1 MSAAKICPQC
11 GTEYTSDVRFCPRDG
26 ATLRAPKSDDLVGQ
40 VVADRYHI
48 VSKIGEGGMGQVY
61 LAEHVRMKRKSAV
74 KVMSPRLA
82 QDPDAIQRF
91 NREASNACQIAHPNV
106 AAVYDFGETDE
117 GMIYLAMEYIE
128 GEPLTNVIRRQGAL
142 PAARAADITRQT
154 ADGLGAAHELGI
166 VHRDLKPDNIMIAR
180 RRDGADF
187 VKVVDFGIAKAI
199 EGDDQKVTK
208 TGLAVGTPEYM
219 SPEQLAGDRLDPRTD
234 IYSLGLVSFAMFTG
248 SLPFPAVTSKEAMIM
263 RLTER
268 PRTLAQMRPD
278 VAWPASLQRVFDLA
292 LANDSRSR
300 YQDVTEFGRDV
311 VSAAAE
317 LRSAA
322 GSEVGTAVMP
332 RLDTPAPSAPRLPT
346 LPPPTQPAVSHPLV
360 TPDSATEVR
369 PAARDNAATQMM
381 QTPDPQ
387 PGRTAAP
394 RGPGDITPSPMP
406 PAGTP
411 PVDLTRAPQLQ
422 ATGMMPAFR
431 APTPSHSTA
440 GVPRTPVPAA
450 APAPVSSGGRG
461 ALWTAIGIGSLL
473 VLGAGGW
480 FALRP
485 KTANPPSAAETPAVA
500 PPVDAP
506 ATTASGRTTT
516 LPPVTPPA
524 PAGGSSGTPTP
535 TPGGGSTTKA
545 APAVAEPRWAD
556 TLRPIQAEFQ
566 AARSLFEEGD
576 YAAAVQRLRGART
589 QVETLVSRYPAA
601 RPVRQLRDRIDR
613 QIGEVRTACGA
624 EAAAAARRGRTIQC
638 P

>member
-11 GTEYTSDVRFCPRDG
+11 GTEYPLDVRFCPKDG

-48 VSKIGEGGMGQVY
+48 TSKIGEGGMGQVY

-106 AAVYDFGETDE
+106 AAVYDFGETED
-117 GMIYLAMEYIE
+117 GLIYLAMEYID
-128 GEPLTNVIRRQGAL
+128 GEPLTHVIRRQGAL
-142 PAARAADITRQT
+142 PPARAADITCQT

-166 VHRDLKPDNIMIAR
+166 VHRDLKPDNIMIAK
-180 RRDGADF
+180 RRDGSDF

-268 PRTLAQMRPD
+268 PRTLAQIRPD
-278 VAWPASLQRVFDLA
+278 VAWPAALQRVFDRA
-292 LANDSRSR
+292 LANDAAAR
-300 YQDVTEFGRDV
+300 YQDVTQFGRDTV
-311 VSAAAE
+311 QAAAE
-317 LRSAA
+317 LSGGAA
-322 GSEVGTAVMP
+322 SEIGTAVMP
-332 RLDTPAPSAPRLPT
+332 RIDTPSPSAPRGLTTPAG
-346 LPPPTQPAVSHPLV
+346 TQPPMRPAL
-360 TPDSATEVR
+360 TPDSPTELRPQAT
-369 PAARDNAATQMM
+369 AATQMI

-387 PGRTAAP
+387 PGRTAA
-394 RGPGDITPSPMP
+394 RGPGEVTPSPMP

-411 PVDLTRAPQLQ
+411 PLDLTRAPQLQ
-422 ATGMMPAFR
+422 PTGMMPAYR

-440 GVPRTPVPAA
+440 QPSAATHAAA
-450 APAPVSSGGRG
+450 APAAVPAPARGRG
-461 ALWTAIGIGSLL
+461 PLWTAISVASLA
-473 VLGAGGW
+473 VLGAGAW
-480 FALRP
+480 YAFRP
-485 KTANPPSAAETPAVA
+485 ATANPPTASESQAA
-500 PPVDAP
+500 PPAAASGTTPVTSPASGGGTSEAP
-506 ATTASGRTTT
+506 VGAPGTATTS
-516 LPPVTPPA
+516 PPA
-524 PAGGSSGTPTP
+524 PAPTTPNR
-535 TPGGGSTTKA
+535 A
-545 APAVAEPRWAD
+545 AAEPRWAD
-556 TLRPIQAEFQ
+556 TLRPIQADMQ
-566 AARSLFEEGD
+566 SARGLFDEGD
-576 YAAAVQRLRGART
+576 YTASVQRLRTARA
-589 QVETLVSRYPAA
+589 QVEALVA
-601 RPVRQLRDRIDR
+601 RHPNARAVRQLRDRVDR
-613 QIGEVRTACGA
+613 QIAEVRTACQA
-624 EAAAAARRGRTIQC
+624 EATLAARRGRTVTC